1 MKGTDL
7 QGATKAPS
15 GFERRPRR
23 LPLLLLGLIVFG
35 TFFAVGYTMFTS
47 SIVYYKTPSEV
58 LAAPGEY
65 VRISGTV
72 VPGSIVTSI
81 SEGTVT
87 FDVADET
94 TTVRVVFEGP
104 APDTLKDKA
113 EAVAE
118 GTLGADGVFRADTLF
133 ARCPSKFE
141 AKDAA
146 ENAAENAEG

>member
-1 MKGTDL
+1 M
-7 QGATKAPS
+7 ATIAPE
-15 GFERRPRR
+15 GPTQTPAAFERRPRR

-47 SIVYYKTPSEV
+47 SIVYYLTPSEV
-58 LAAPGEY
+58 VAAPGEH
-65 VRISGTV
+65 VRISGAV
-72 VPGSIVTSI
+72 VPGSILTSI

-104 APDTLKDKA
+104 APDTLKDEA

-118 GTLGADGVFRADTLF
+118 GTLGPDGVFRADTLF
-133 ARCPSKFE
+133 ARCPSTFE
-141 AKDAA
+141 AK
-146 ENAAENAEG
+146 NAEG